1 MCFKGKQKEFMR
13 SELMIPDAHWWR
25 CSDKK
30 DISQLNLMTS
40 ILFFSLKRN
49 SLYKEDLEMTD
60 DEFNSTPSSGAADQ
74 AVSVQCL

>member
-1 MCFKGKQKEFMR
+1 
-13 SELMIPDAHWWR
+13 
-25 CSDKK
+25 
-30 DISQLNLMTS
+30 MTS